1 MTRGNAGKDNKTE
14 LVVPDF
20 ERGTSNI
27 LRSQQVSFSHTSTKK
42 GRNLLA
48 VLSQKEKCKYV
59 KNNKLSWTVW

>member
-27 LRSQQVSFSHTSTKK
+27 LRSQQVSFFPHFHKERKKFTCSVVTKGK
-42 GRNLLA
+42 
-48 VLSQKEKCKYV
+48 V
-59 KNNKLSWTVW
+59 